1 MVTEDFRFARLVQG
15 DDGVLVDVEGL
26 PPLLVAE
33 EDVGELVET
42 TEVLEDLLTT
52 QHFFQDDPTL
62 AAITKAF
69 GNRIFQ

>member
-42 TEVLEDLLTT
+42 TEVLEDLLTA
-52 QHFFQDDPTL
+52 QHFFQADPTL
-62 AAITKAF
+62 PSIT
-69 GNRIFQ
+69 